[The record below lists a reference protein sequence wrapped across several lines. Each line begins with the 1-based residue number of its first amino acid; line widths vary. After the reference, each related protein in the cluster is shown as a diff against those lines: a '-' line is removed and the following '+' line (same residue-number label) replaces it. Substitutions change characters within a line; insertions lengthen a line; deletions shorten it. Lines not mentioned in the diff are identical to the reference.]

1 MSDIRSQTV
10 NEAIKHHLLV
20 MVGAVIVVDVV
31 AIAAFYALHLNGHA
45 GTAQQTFIGVWILVS
60 LAIVLIQQR
69 KIRRARIATSPPPEK
84 PKISG

>member
-1 MSDIRSQTV
+1 MNDVRPQTV

-20 MVGAVIVVDVV
+20 MIGAVLAVDVV

-60 LAIVLIQQR
+60 LTIVMIQQR
-69 KIRRARIATSPPPEK
+69 KIRRARTTASPPPEK
-84 PKISG
+84 PKIS